1 MESQRDNVG
10 YGMVKT
16 GCGNFFEKGGPM
28 KMKLF
33 FISLSQSWSVAIF
46 RRKHEIYRKKNSLR
60 KKDYEQKLFERKTFR
75 VTFLKMYTVLNSILL
90 HFL

>member
-46 RRKHEIYRKKNSLR
+46 RRKHEIYRKKILC
-60 KKDYEQKLFERKTFR
+60 ERKIMNKNYLSAKR
-75 VTFLKMYTVLNSILL
+75 SVLL
-90 HFL
+90 F